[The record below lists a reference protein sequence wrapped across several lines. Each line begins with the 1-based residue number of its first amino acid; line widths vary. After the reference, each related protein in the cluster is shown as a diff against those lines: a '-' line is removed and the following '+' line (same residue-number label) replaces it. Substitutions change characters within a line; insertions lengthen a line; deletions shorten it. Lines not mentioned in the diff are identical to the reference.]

1 MAPVAVVVAF
11 ALLGLAGL
19 LILALFIGR
28 ETSRTR
34 TTDRESA
41 VRDAVTEHQRRRDQD
56 RDE

>member
-11 ALLGLAGL
+11 ILLGLAGL
-19 LILALFIGR
+19 LILAMFIGR
-28 ETSRTR
+28 ETGQTE

-41 VRDAVTEHQRRRDQD
+41 VRDAVAEHQQRREHD